1 MYIVV
6 LFKYILGYIHI
17 KIEGFFVE
25 RVMNKATS
33 IKLFI
38 WNIKRDKS
46 TIIYANVGI
55 KDFKALTQIA
65 KEDKCKISIIKK
77 KGLPFIFNKYKKR
90 KLFAILIAII
100 SIAILALSNFI
111 WNIEVEGLENIP
123 KDELIENLKT
133 NGLEIGKLKN
143 KLDCSKIIN
152 QIRLKRNDI
161 SWIGIELKGTNAIVK
176 VVEAQAK
183 PELIDE
189 EDYCNMVS
197 IKDAQI
203 VKVSAINGTPVVKE
217 GDIVTKGQIL
227 IAGWMEG
234 KYTGTRYVHAS
245 GEVKAKVCYK
255 EKIKIELN
263 QTISDKTGKRENKY
277 KIKFNNFEI
286 NFYKT
291 LSKFEKYDTIYTSN
305 KLKIFSNFYL
315 PIEVIKLTNYELTE
329 KQITYGTEE
338 AIKIG
343 EQILAERLEKQI
355 DSKNN
360 ILQKYINTYANK
372 TYIDVELTYEVLEN
386 IETKEKIVF

>member
-55 KDFKALTQIA
+55 KDFKALAQIA

-90 KLFAILIAII
+90 KIFAILIAII

-133 NGLEIGKLKN
+133 NGLEIGKLKK

-263 QTISDKTGKRENKY
+263 QTISDKTGKKENKY